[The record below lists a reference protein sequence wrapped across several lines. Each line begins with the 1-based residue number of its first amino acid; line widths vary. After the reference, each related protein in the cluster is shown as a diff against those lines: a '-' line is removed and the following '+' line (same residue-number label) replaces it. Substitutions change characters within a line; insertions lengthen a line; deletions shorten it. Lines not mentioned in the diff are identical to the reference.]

1 MSSDKVNWKQA
12 RVDAAIGAMQGIIAN
27 SHDKD
32 YRVRERYSSYDS
44 WRKQY
49 SDEIAET
56 AVAFA
61 DALIAEL
68 QRVETNEQV

>member
-1 MSSDKVNWKQA
+1 MSNDKVNWKQA

-27 SHDKD
+27 SHDRD
-32 YRVRERYSSYDS
+32 YRVRETYSSYDS
-44 WRKQY
+44 WRKEY
-49 SDEIAET
+49 PNEIAET

-68 QRVETNEQV
+68 KKTNETK

>member
-12 RVDAAIGAMQGIIAN
+12 RVDAAIGAMQGIITN

-32 YRVRERYSSYDS
+32 YRVRESYSSYDS
-44 WRKQY
+44 WRKEY
-49 SDEIAET
+49 PNEIAET
-56 AVAFA
+56 AVAIA

-68 QRVETNEQV
+68 KKTNETK